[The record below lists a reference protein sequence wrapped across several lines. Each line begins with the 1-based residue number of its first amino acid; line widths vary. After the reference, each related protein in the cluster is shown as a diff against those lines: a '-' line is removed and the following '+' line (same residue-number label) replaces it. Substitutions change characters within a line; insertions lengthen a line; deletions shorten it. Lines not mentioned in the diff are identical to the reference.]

1 MKKSV
6 AAFLIGGALLR
17 CVSFASDSRP
27 DVSQIIDK
35 PAAESILG
43 ELVKAPTPRNGDG
56 ADGYYSKCN
65 YYSATRGGKSLI
77 IRLHLSAADAMGP
90 QKELQLIAA
99 SSGPMQTIVG
109 LGDSALMFSG
119 GGESGVASRLLMLYV
134 VKGDAFITIGLGGF
148 ADDTIALEKAKTVA
162 QKVLEHL

>member
-1 MKKSV
+1 MKKIV
-6 AAFLIGGALLR
+6 AAIVICGVLNYASFGADARL
-17 CVSFASDSRP
+17 
-27 DVSQIIDK
+27 DVSQIVDK
-35 PAAESILG
+35 PEAESILG
-43 ELVKAPTPRNGDG
+43 ELVKVPTPRNGDG

-65 YYSATRGGKSLI
+65 YYSVTRGGKSLI
-77 IRLHLSAADAMGP
+77 IRLHQPAANAIGP

-119 GGESGVASRLLMLYV
+119 GGESGVASRLIMLYV
-134 VKGDAFITIGLGGF
+134 VKGNAFITIGLGGF

-162 QKVLEHL
+162 QKILEHL